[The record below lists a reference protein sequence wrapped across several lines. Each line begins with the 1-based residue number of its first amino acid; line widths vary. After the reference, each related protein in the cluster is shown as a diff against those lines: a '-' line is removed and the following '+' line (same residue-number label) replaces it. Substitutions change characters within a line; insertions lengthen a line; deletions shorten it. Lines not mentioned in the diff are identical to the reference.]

1 MGKSKTKSDIDYID
15 VHGFL
20 ENILDNDI
28 HAKRIESLA
37 NATLGVMSSA
47 SFAIRLIG
55 HGLAEQRD
63 LDPKHCVKQ
72 VDRLLSN
79 PGIDLEK
86 LFCIWVPYVLRAHHK
101 DVKVILD
108 WTDFS
113 KDNQMTLMLSMAT
126 SSGRS
131 TPLMWHTVSKNML
144 NGKQKQI
151 EQDMLVGLKSVL
163 PEGYEVT
170 VLADRGF
177 SDNNLYE
184 LLSDLGFK
192 FCIRFKS
199 NTYVTTKDGERI
211 QVKDIISK
219 GGRAKTFR
227 EAKLSLQEFPVE
239 TLVVTW
245 EKGMKEPWCLVSN
258 DPHIKPRDL
267 INFYG
272 KRWSTEA
279 LFRDKKD
286 IRYGFGMSSIRV
298 KDSKR
303 RDRLFMLGAFAM
315 LLLTMLGAAGEA
327 AGLDRHL
334 KVNTVKTRT
343 ISLIRQGVMWYRL
356 IPNMKDERLKLLMK
370 EFKKLLSKSNFFKDI
385 ISYI

>member
-1 MGKSKTKSDIDYID
+1 MRKTTTKQAVNYID

-20 ENILDNDI
+20 EDI
-28 HAKRIESLA
+28 FENNVHSKRIESLS

-55 HGLAEQRD
+55 HGLAEQMD
-63 LDPKHCVKQ
+63 LDPKHCIKQ

-79 PGIDLEK
+79 PGINLQH
-86 LFCIWVPYVLRAHHK
+86 LFCIWVPHILSTHHK

-126 SSGRS
+126 SQGRS
-131 TPLMWHTVSKNML
+131 IPLMWQTVSKDEL
-144 NGKQKQI
+144 LGKQNKI

-163 PEGYEVT
+163 PEGYEIT

-177 SDNNLYE
+177 SDNSLYE

-192 FCIRFKS
+192 FGIRFKS
-199 NTYVTTKDGERI
+199 NTCITTKTGDRF
-211 QVKDIISK
+211 QVKEIITK

-227 EAKLSLQEFPVE
+227 EAKLSLEEFPVE
-239 TLVVTW
+239 TIVITW

-258 DPHIKPRDL
+258 IPDVKSRDL
-267 INFYG
+267 INFYA
-272 KRWSTEA
+272 KRWSTES

-298 KDSKR
+298 KDPIR

-315 LLLTMLGAAGEA
+315 MLLTILGAAGEA

-343 ISLIRQGVMWYRL
+343 ISLIRQGVMWYKL
-356 IPNMKDERLKLLMK
+356 IPNMRIERLKLLMK
-370 EFKKLLSKSNFFKDI
+370 EFKKLLCKSNIFKEI
-385 ISYI
+385 ISYS

>member
-1 MGKSKTKSDIDYID
+1 MRKNTIKQTVDYID

-20 ENILDNDI
+20 ENILENDI
-28 HAKRIESLA
+28 HAKRIESLS
-37 NATLGVMSSA
+37 NATLGVMNSA

-55 HGLAEQRD
+55 HGLAEQMD
-63 LDPKHCVKQ
+63 LDPKHCIKQ

-79 PGIDLEK
+79 PGINLQH
-86 LFCIWVPYVLRAHHK
+86 LFCLWVPHILSIHHK
-101 DVKVILD
+101 EVKVILD

-126 SSGRS
+126 SQGRS
-131 TPLMWHTVSKNML
+131 IPLMWQTISKDKLLGNQ
-144 NGKQKQI
+144 NQI
-151 EQDMLVGLKSVL
+151 EQEMLIGLKSVL
-163 PEGYEVT
+163 PQGYEVT

-177 SDNNLYE
+177 SDNSLYE

-192 FCIRFKS
+192 FGIRFKS
-199 NTYVTTKDGERI
+199 NTYVTTKEGERF
-211 QVKDIISK
+211 QVKDRMTK

-227 EAKLSLQEFPVE
+227 AAKLSLKEFPVE
-239 TLVVTW
+239 TVVITW

-258 DPHIKPRDL
+258 DPQVKSRDL
-267 INFYG
+267 INFYA
-272 KRWSTEA
+272 KRWTTES

-298 KDSKR
+298 KDPKR

-315 LLLTMLGAAGEA
+315 MLLTILGVAGEA

-356 IPNMKDERLKLLMK
+356 IPNMRVERLKLLMK
-370 EFKKLLSKSNFFKDI
+370 EFNKLLLNANLFTEI
-385 ISYI
+385 ISYS

>member
-1 MGKSKTKSDIDYID
+1 MSKSSTRKSINYID
-15 VHGFL
+15 VHSFL
-20 ENILDNDI
+20 EDIFENDI
-28 HAKRIESLA
+28 HAKRIESLS
-37 NATLGVMSSA
+37 NATVGLMNSA

-55 HGLAEQRD
+55 HGLAEQMD
-63 LDPKHCVKQ
+63 LDPKHCIKQ

-79 PGIDLEK
+79 PGINLQQ
-86 LFCIWVPYVLRAHHK
+86 LFSVWVPHVLHTHNK
-101 DVKVILD
+101 EVKVILD

-126 SSGRS
+126 SQGRS
-131 TPLMWHTVSKNML
+131 IPLMWQTISKDKITNQQ
-144 NGKQKQI
+144 NQI
-151 EQDMLVGLKSVL
+151 ERDMLVGLKSIL
-163 PEGYEVT
+163 PDGYSVT

-177 SDNNLYE
+177 SDNCLYE

-192 FCIRFKS
+192 FAIRFKS
-199 NTYVTTKDGERI
+199 NTYITTKEGERF
-211 QVKDIISK
+211 QAREVVTK
-219 GGRAKTFR
+219 GGRAKLFR
-227 EAKLSLQEFPVE
+227 GAKLSLEEFPVE
-239 TLVVTW
+239 TVVITW
-245 EKGMKEPWCLVSN
+245 EKGMKEGWCLVSN
-258 DPHIKPRDL
+258 DPQVKARDV
-267 INFYG
+267 INFYA

-298 KDSKR
+298 KEPIR

-315 LLLTMLGAAGEA
+315 MLLTILGAAGEA

-356 IPNMKDERLKLLMK
+356 IPNMRIERLKLLMK
-370 EFKKLLSKSNFFKDI
+370 KFNHLLTKENVFKEI
-385 ISYI
+385 ISYS